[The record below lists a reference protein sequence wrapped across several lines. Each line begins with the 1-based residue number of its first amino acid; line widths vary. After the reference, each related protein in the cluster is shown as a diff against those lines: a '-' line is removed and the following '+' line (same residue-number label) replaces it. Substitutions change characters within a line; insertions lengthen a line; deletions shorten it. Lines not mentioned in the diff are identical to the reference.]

1 MAIGL
6 LMAQQDQRLKILPP
20 SFGLVVRGDGTE
32 KDDMK

>member
-6 LMAQQDQRLKILPP
+6 LKAQQDQRLKILPP
-20 SFGLVVRGDGTE
+20 SFGLVLGGGTE